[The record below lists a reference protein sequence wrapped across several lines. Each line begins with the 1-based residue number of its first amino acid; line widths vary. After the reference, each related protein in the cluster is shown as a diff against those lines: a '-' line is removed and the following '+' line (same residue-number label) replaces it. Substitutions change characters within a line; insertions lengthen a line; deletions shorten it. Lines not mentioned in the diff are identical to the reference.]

1 MVLYFIKSFVFFF
14 YLQFIYIIMCISNHS
29 SHQPFYYS
37 HMLTVYS
44 IVYSIVYS
52 RGVSKQLRQNGVTY
66 TPPVL
71 GLYAQVL

>member
-1 MVLYFIKSFVFFF
+1 
-14 YLQFIYIIMCISNHS
+14 MCISNHS

-71 GLYAQVL
+71 ALYAQVP